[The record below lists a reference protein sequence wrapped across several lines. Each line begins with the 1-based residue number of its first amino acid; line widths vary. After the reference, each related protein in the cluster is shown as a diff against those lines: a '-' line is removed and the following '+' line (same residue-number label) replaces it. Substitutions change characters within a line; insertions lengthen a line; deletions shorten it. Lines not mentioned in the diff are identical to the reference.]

1 MCGPRDLYG
10 GIAHPA
16 QGVCWQFDL
25 NRVGM
30 AWGGAGKKKVVFG
43 VPSDGRKSERT
54 LYSGRREKQR
64 YGFIFQ
70 YFEQQVLSMSL
81 CNRARAGRY
90 RVSSTD
96 LQNYSHTFSS
106 QVF

>member
-64 YGFIFQ
+64 YG
-70 YFEQQVLSMSL
+70 L
-81 CNRARAGRY
+81 
-90 RVSSTD
+90 
-96 LQNYSHTFSS
+96 FSS
-106 QVF
+106 ILNITTSFVNVVV